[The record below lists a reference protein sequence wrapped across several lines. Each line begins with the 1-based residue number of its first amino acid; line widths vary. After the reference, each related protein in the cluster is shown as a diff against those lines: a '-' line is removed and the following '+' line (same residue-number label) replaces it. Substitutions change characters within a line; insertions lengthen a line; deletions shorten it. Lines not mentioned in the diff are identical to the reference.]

1 MLDSKDAERKAA
13 KKHMARKPAAA
24 PQTSKVLGVSMKRP
38 ASCVKGILLPKGW
51 TTKQPYLDKGRADMF
66 YEAPDGTSYRSKVEV
81 AKALGR

>member
-1 MLDSKDAERKAA
+1 
-13 KKHMARKPAAA
+13 
-24 PQTSKVLGVSMKRP
+24 MKRP
-38 ASCVKGILLPKGW
+38 ASCVKGILLPKGR